1 MNQVTFSGEQVA
13 HKDIGKS
20 VDSEVSGDLKR
31 GYLCIGNP
39 KAAVCGVCASVPC
52 PLSSSVQCVHSR
64 ASYFADRLYRSMKGL
79 GTDDDCLIRVVVSQS
94 KVGVAIPR

>member
-39 KAAVCGVCASVPC
+39 KAAVCGVCISAMSSLVF
-52 PLSSSVQCVHSR
+52 SSVCP
-64 ASYFADRLYRSMKGL
+64 
-79 GTDDDCLIRVVVSQS
+79 QS
-94 KVGVAIPR
+94 C